1 MSEEPTP
8 DGVPCRHCGQPIY
21 WDEICWVH
29 ANGWSTC
36 GTTMRGG
43 TRLPSGLL
51 LDPEIVEDPQYKDK
65 RAEPVGNWT

>member
-8 DGVPCRHCGQPIY
+8 DGVPCRHCSQPIF

-29 ANGWSTC
+29 SNGFADC
-36 GTTMRGG
+36 GLTIGG
-43 TRLPSGLL
+43 GVQLGGGLSI
-51 LDPEIVEDPQYKDK
+51 DPEIVVDPDYADK

>member
-29 ANGWSTC
+29 SNGFADC
-36 GTTMRGG
+36 GLIIGG
-43 TRLPSGLL
+43 GKAFGGIT
-51 LDPEIVEDPQYKDK
+51 LDPEMHMDPDYADK